1 VRSLEVIVVY
11 LAAYSSLIIVI
22 GLALYMIRMEI
33 GEKRHS
39 RRTRETR
46 RP

>member
-1 VRSLEVIVVY
+1 MKSLEVIVVY
-11 LAAYSSLIIVI
+11 LAAYSSLIVVI
-22 GLALYMIRMEI
+22 GLALYMIKLEI

-39 RRTRETR
+39 RRARKTR